1 MRVWLVLL
9 CLVLMFDAGAA
20 ERVALVIGNAAYR
33 NVPSLRNPGRDAQL
47 IATALTEI
55 GFETEIRLDLDK
67 AGMEQALYEFI
78 DHAQGAGIALI
89 YYAGH
94 GMEFGGRNYLIPVD
108 ARLRTDIELGF
119 QTVPLD
125 LVMTAVS
132 GARKLQLVVLDA
144 CRDNP
149 FASRMSATR
158 GVRPGSRGLARIDS
172 ADTGT
177 NTLIAY
183 AAKDGTV
190 AQDGDGEHSPY
201 AEALARALRE
211 PGVDVR
217 MLFGRVRD
225 AVLTTTAQIKP
236 FPQRPETYGSIG
248 GEDIY
253 LYPPRPQP
261 ASTPPAPPSP
271 GPTPNVD
278 SGAMAE
284 LAYWNSIKDSR
295 DAAELE
301 SYLARF
307 PQGLFT
313 DLARNRLR
321 TVQRDLLARFDG
333 RWAENSKCTEPVA
346 TIETDEDSVSV
357 LWPNAAPI
365 RGRVKSLTGQEF
377 VAEVT
382 EPAAYR
388 DRKYRFV
395 LDRRGLN
402 LVPMGEGRVAKLVR
416 CR

>member
-1 MRVWLVLL
+1 
-9 CLVLMFDAGAA
+9 
-20 ERVALVIGNAAYR
+20 
-33 NVPSLRNPGRDAQL
+33 
-47 IATALTEI
+47 
-55 GFETEIRLDLDK
+55 
-67 AGMEQALYEFI
+67 
-78 DHAQGAGIALI
+78 
-89 YYAGH
+89 
-94 GMEFGGRNYLIPVD
+94 
-108 ARLRTDIELGF
+108 
-119 QTVPLD
+119 
-125 LVMTAVS
+125 
-132 GARKLQLVVLDA
+132 
-144 CRDNP
+144 
-149 FASRMSATR
+149 
-158 GVRPGSRGLARIDS
+158 
-172 ADTGT
+172 
-177 NTLIAY
+177 
-183 AAKDGTV
+183 
-190 AQDGDGEHSPY
+190 
-201 AEALARALRE
+201 
-211 PGVDVR
+211 
-217 MLFGRVRD
+217 
-225 AVLTTTAQIKP
+225 
-236 FPQRPETYGSIG
+236 
-248 GEDIY
+248 
-253 LYPPRPQP
+253 
-261 ASTPPAPPSP
+261 
-271 GPTPNVD
+271 
-278 SGAMAE
+278 MAE